1 MTADGRIEEERM
13 KKMSVILLVSGICL
27 LASVATA
34 AGKDQGRPGQGIA
47 AYNPAAVYTGAY
59 VTESIY
65 YKNPG
70 ASVWTRVS
78 RPASLSRVSCGDALY
93 HLKREGAWKGHL
105 NPDGSCGPTSEPSDW
120 AVGNWLNYQDSLPD
134 TDTQ

>member
-1 MTADGRIEEERM
+1 M
-13 KKMSVILLVSGICL
+13 KKMSDILLVSGICL
-27 LASVATA
+27 LAAVAMA
-34 AGKDQGRPGQGIA
+34 APSPGQSVA

-59 VTESIY
+59 VTEFIY
-65 YKNPG
+65 YRNPG
-70 ASVWTRVS
+70 AAVWTRVS
-78 RPASLSRVSCGDALY
+78 RPASLSRISCGDALY

-120 AVGNWLNYQDSLPD
+120 AVGNWLNYQDSLPG